1 MQQGKDLKELN
12 SSTVDGDWLDT
23 LFYISESRCDIT
35 ETCQVYKDKCLS
47 QKNQSQDKMNH
58 SISRRFDL
66 N

>member
-1 MQQGKDLKELN
+1 MLTKLKFSKKKLTRILSKNYKQNRSRITGRCEEL
-12 SSTVDGDWLDT
+12 
-23 LFYISESRCDIT
+23 R
-35 ETCQVYKDKCLS
+35 